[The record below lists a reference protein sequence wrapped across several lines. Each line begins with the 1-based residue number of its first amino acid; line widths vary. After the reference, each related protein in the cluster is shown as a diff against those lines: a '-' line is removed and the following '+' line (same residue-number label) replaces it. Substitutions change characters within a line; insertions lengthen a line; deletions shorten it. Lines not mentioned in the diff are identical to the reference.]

1 MMKMAM
7 ADFYQS
13 ASKLYTLELRQTTWP
28 LQLVWFSLS
37 FGSYGLLTWI
47 NTLFVQ
53 VHLKNVYFNAL
64 LFAFSNLPGNL
75 MTAILM
81 DRVGRSAMLIG
92 SVLAAATSLIGFAWC
107 AFVLFPTGIVLSACT
122 FQCFTIAAWNTID
135 CMTSELFPTT
145 VRSTGMGVCAASG
158 RIGAMV
164 AQFVNGALIAN
175 PVRLLLVA
183 SMTLML
189 GALTP
194 CLLPNADMMGQP
206 VHDNLE
212 GSSGGNVLYAPLQQQ
227 QRSNHSGVTP
237 VGESYESEKPPYQK
251 FDRVSRNV

>member
-1 MMKMAM
+1 
-7 ADFYQS
+7 
-13 ASKLYTLELRQTTWP
+13 
-28 LQLVWFSLS
+28 LVWFSLS

-92 SVLAAATSLIGFAWC
+92 SVLAAAASLIGFAWC